1 MNSHNIVYRNATPDD
16 LDGIM
21 NLWLESVDYH
31 EALDSRMALNKEA
44 MENVRNFYS
53 NKYFKDDSI
62 LEIALVDEI
71 VVGVCGAFIQETP
84 PIHFERERGFIDIA
98 FVSEKYRHH
107 GIGTVLLERVLKWL
121 KSKGL
126 VKIRLY
132 VASRNPIGVSFWK
145 KMGFDDIMQIME
157 MKL

>member
-1 MNSHNIVYRNATPDD
+1 MVVSEVVYRSATMDD

-21 NLWLESVDYH
+21 NIWLESVDYH
-31 EALDSRMALNKEA
+31 KALDSRMALNKEA
-44 MENVRNFYS
+44 VENVRNFYS

-62 LEIALVDEI
+62 LEIALVDET

-98 FVSEKYRHH
+98 FVSGKYRHH
-107 GIGTVLLERVLKWL
+107 GIGKVLFERVLKWL
-121 KSKGL
+121 KSKDI

-157 MKL
+157 MQT